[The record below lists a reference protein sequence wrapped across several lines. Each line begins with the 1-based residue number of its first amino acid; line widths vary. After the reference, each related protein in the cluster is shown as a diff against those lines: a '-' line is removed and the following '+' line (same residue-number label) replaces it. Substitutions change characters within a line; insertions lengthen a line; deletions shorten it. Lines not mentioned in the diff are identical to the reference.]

1 MDVEL
6 TNIHKLD
13 GSDTGPPRTYDTNIS
28 MTAASNPAY
37 VPDGEELR
45 HRKVRVLCYF
55 DLYFYGCL
63 FTSYSL
69 FIDIGK

>member
-1 MDVEL
+1 MMDVEL

-13 GSDTGPPRTYDTNIS
+13 GSDTGPKKNYDTNIS

-45 HRKVRVLCYF
+45 HRKVCVSCLF
-55 DLYFYGCL
+55 YFYL
-63 FTSYSL
+63 
-69 FIDIGK
+69 